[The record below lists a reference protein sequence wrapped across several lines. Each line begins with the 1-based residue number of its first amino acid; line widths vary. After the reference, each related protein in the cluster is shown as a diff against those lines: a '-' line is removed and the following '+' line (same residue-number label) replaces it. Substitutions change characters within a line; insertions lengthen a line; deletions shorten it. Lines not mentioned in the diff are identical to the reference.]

1 MKNKLAL
8 LAFAIAVAFAP
19 LAPAQLAVA
28 PNDTVETVLTAQ
40 KGKRVTLRL
49 RSGQETTGTVAA
61 VSGKLVHLSTI
72 AGKEFFDAVIP
83 IDAIEAVFVRTKN

>member
-1 MKNKLAL
+1 MKNLFAL
-8 LAFAIAVAFAP
+8 LVFAIAVAFAP
-19 LAPAQLAVA
+19 LAPAQLSVA

-49 RSGQETTGTVAA
+49 RSGHETTGTVAA
-61 VSGKLVHLSTI
+61 VSGKLVHLAAV

-83 IDAIEAVFVRTKN
+83 VEAIEAVFVRSKN